1 MVSTG
6 GRRRTKTLA
15 AVAVAVAAALLSA
28 VPAGPFGSGEAR
40 AADVPAEVVFPAEF
54 SADPDAGVLPAA
66 GTTGFV
72 QGRTKPHW
80 VSFADGA
87 RTSLPAASGQ
97 IRPTGSDVLAVYQ
110 GSQVLFQDP
119 KSGARSVVSIPQNRH
134 YLGTMGL
141 GVITRTRTAPYDTF
155 LRYLDGGVVRDRPL
169 SGLPAGA
176 YLGRVIGWSGE
187 HGLLA
192 TYGANGA
199 GSMGWVDASFT
210 VRPLPPNPSGDGW
223 QHWKDGVLADQFLL
237 YPTGQKLQV
246 WDVTGDWSGPT
257 AELLWSGG
265 TPVAF
270 LGDQVLA
277 RVPGEGAE
285 ALAALVARSLGD
297 GGERPVLDRV
307 VGDTPVSADGS
318 TVVVARQGE
327 GTERSLH
334 AVRVPEGGGAPVAT
348 RIGEIPPVRTAVR
361 SIALGQGVLYST
373 EVVAGIRARV
383 RSADLPVDAGSS
395 ATARKVDLG
404 VDDHLAE
411 GACWVGGECEPGVP
425 TGDGRVVY
433 SEAGTRDRLFVLGA
447 DKKLPAEALPGVEL
461 AYPPSASGRYVAY
474 HTIQQP
480 GNTGVVYDL
489 DTQRI
494 VLRRPDTGRVAIDGG
509 TLWAASSKADARVTA
524 VDVRTGAV
532 VRTVQLTTAS
542 CFLSMLH
549 VRGSFLHWSCG
560 DGHNRLRDLRTG
572 KDIALPANQFAWLGD
587 GYLAYALNGV
597 VSAFALDGTGRTRV
611 LGTTKK
617 TYTVTVD
624 RFGGHVA
631 FADDEDRIH
640 VVPTGFAAPAL
651 TTLDTD
657 TAEVLD
663 RADLSASWTGRW
675 WLSKPAASWTLTVKD
690 RTGAVVSTSAGGE
703 VRGLVKAGWDGKDEN
718 GKNLADGGYTWALTA
733 VPADGSGT
741 GLRRVGE
748 VFLTHGG
755 FGTYEPVT
763 PARLLDTR
771 SGLGAA
777 KAKVGP
783 GGTVT
788 LQVAGRGGVASG
800 GVSAVVLN
808 VTATNPSATTFVS
821 AYPYGTQ
828 RTDASNLNVAAG
840 QTVSNLVTVP
850 VKDGK
855 VTLYNR
861 AGTVDLVADVAG
873 YYTLSGEGDRFL
885 PVEPA
890 RILDTRAG
898 LGAPKAKVGAARTVN
913 VRVTGRGG
921 VPATGVSAVVL
932 NLTATNPS
940 AATFVSVY
948 PYGTLRT
955 AASNLNVSA
964 GRTAA
969 NAVVVPVKDGQIT
982 LYNHAGMVDL
992 LADMSGY
999 FTTDAAQ
1006 GARFQPVTPA
1016 RVMDTRQGLG
1026 GHKLG
1031 PAQGVALPVAGTGGV
1046 PATGASAVVL
1056 NVTATNATAPTY
1068 LAATTSAGTPTVSN
1082 INLLPGGT
1090 VPNLV
1095 VVPVTGGRIYLYNH
1109 AGSTDVIVDVFGYYT
1124 NTN

>member
-1 MVSTG
+1 MG
-6 GRRRTKTLA
+6 GRRRTKALA
-15 AVAVAVAAALLSA
+15 AVAVAAALLSA

-40 AADVPAEVVFPAEF
+40 AADVLAEVVFPAEF

-66 GTTGFV
+66 GTTGFM
-72 QGRTKPHW
+72 QGGTRPHW
-80 VSFADGA
+80 VSFVDGA
-87 RTSLPAASGQ
+87 RTDLPSELGRA
-97 IRPTGSDVLAVYQ
+97 RPTGSDVLAVFQ
-110 GSQVLFQDP
+110 GSQVLFHDP
-119 KSGARSVVSIPQNRH
+119 KTGVRSIVPIPKNRH

-141 GVITRTRTAPYDTF
+141 GVITRMTTAPYDTF
-155 LRYLDGGVVRDRPL
+155 LRYHDGGVVRDRPL

-176 YLGRVIGWSGE
+176 YAGRVDALSDE
-187 HGLLA
+187 HGFLA
-192 TYGANGA
+192 TYGPGGA
-199 GSMGWVDASFT
+199 GDAGWVDASFT
-210 VRPLPPNPSGDGW
+210 LRPLPPNPSGDDW
-223 QHWKDGVLADQFLL
+223 QHWNDAVLADRFLL
-237 YPTGQKLQV
+237 YPTGQTLQV

-257 AELLWSGG
+257 AELPWNGG

-270 LGDQVLA
+270 LGGHVLA
-277 RVPGEGAE
+277 RVPGGGGDAQ
-285 ALAALVARSLGD
+285 AALVARSLGD

-318 TVVVARQGE
+318 MVVVARQGE

-334 AVRVPEGGGAPVAT
+334 VVRAPEGGGAPVAT
-348 RIGEIPPVRTAVR
+348 RIGDVPPVRTTIR
-361 SIALGQGVLYST
+361 SMSLGQGVLYST
-373 EVVAGIRARV
+373 DVVAGTRARV
-383 RSADLPVDAGSS
+383 RSADLPIDGAPP
-395 ATARKVDLG
+395 ATARVDLG
-404 VDDHLAE
+404 IDDNVAE
-411 GACWVGGECEPGVP
+411 DRCGVGGECEAGVP

-433 SEAGTRDRLFVLGA
+433 GEAGARNRLFVLGA
-447 DKKLPAEALPGVEL
+447 DKKLPAEALPGVEK
-461 AYPPSASGRYVAY
+461 AYPPAASGRYVAY
-474 HTIQQP
+474 QTFQQP
-480 GNTGVVYDL
+480 GNIGVVYDL
-489 DTQRI
+489 DTRRT
-494 VLRRPDTGRVAIDGG
+494 VLRRPDTGPVAIDGG
-509 TLWAASSKADARVTA
+509 TLWAASAKDDARVTA

-532 VRTVQLTTAS
+532 VRTVQVTTGS
-542 CFLSMLH
+542 CFLSTVQ
-549 VRGSFLHWSCG
+549 VRGSLLYWTCG
-560 DGHNRLRDLRTG
+560 GGSKGLRDVRTG
-572 KDIALPANQFAWLGD
+572 KDIALPAHQFAWLGD

-611 LGTTKK
+611 LGTTRKMN
-617 TYTVTVD
+617 TVTVD

-640 VVPTGFAAPAL
+640 VVPTGFPAAAL

-663 RADLSASWTGRW
+663 LADPSASWTGSW
-675 WLSKPAASWTLTVKD
+675 WLSKPAASWTMTVKD

-703 VRGLVKAGWDGKDEN
+703 ARGLVKAGWDGKDEN
-718 GKNLADGGYTWALTA
+718 GKPLADGGYTWELTA
-733 VPADGSGT
+733 VPADGSGPE
-741 GLRRVGE
+741 LRRLGE
-748 VFLTHGG
+748 LFLTHGG
-755 FGTYEPVT
+755 LGTYAPVV

-788 LQVAGRGGVASG
+788 LQVAGRGAVAPAG
-800 GVSAVVLN
+800 ISAVVLN
-808 VTATNPSATTFVS
+808 VTATNPSSATFVS
-821 AYPYGTQ
+821 AYPDGTQ
-828 RTDASNLNVAAG
+828 RTSASNLNVAAG

-855 VTLYNR
+855 VALYNH
-861 AGTVDLVADVAG
+861 AGTVDLIADVAG

-921 VPATGVSAVVL
+921 LPATGVSAVVL

-940 AATFVSVY
+940 SATFVSVY
-948 PYGTLRT
+948 PYGTQRT
-955 AASNLNVSA
+955 SASNLNVAA

-982 LYNHAGMVDL
+982 LYNHTGTVDL
-992 LADMSGY
+992 IADVSGY

-1006 GARFQPVTPA
+1006 GARFRPVTPA

-1031 PAQGVALPVAGTGGV
+1031 PAQSVALPVAGTGEV
-1046 PATGASAVVL
+1046 PVTGASAVVL

-1068 LAATTSAGTPTVSN
+1068 LAATTRAGTPTVSN
-1082 INLLPGGT
+1082 INLMPGWT

-1095 VVPVTGGRIYLYNH
+1095 VVPVVDGRIFLYNH

-1124 NTN
+1124 D